1 MNLETLNYGT
11 VSYDEENIVV
21 FEKPLLG
28 FNNLKKFVL
37 VEIEQNSMF
46 NLLQS
51 IEEKAVGFI
60 VLSPFSVRQDY
71 EIELDEATIKE
82 LEIESHEDVAIMTTV
97 TLNEVAEKTTTN
109 LKAPIIINIKNK
121 KGKQIILNNDKY
133 KIKEPLMGENNML
146 VLSRKKGESILIGE
160 NIEISVMKIDD
171 GSVKLSINA
180 PKEISILRKELVLEV
195 TDENKAAIGGDLSLL
210 KLIENK

>member
-11 VSYDEENIVV
+11 ISYDEENIVV

-82 LEIESHEDVAIMTTV
+82 LEIESHEEVAIMTTV

-133 KIKEPLMGENNML
+133 KIKEPLMGG
-146 VLSRKKGESILIGE
+146 K
-160 NIEISVMKIDD
+160 
-171 GSVKLSINA
+171 
-180 PKEISILRKELVLEV
+180 
-195 TDENKAAIGGDLSLL
+195 
-210 KLIENK
+210 

>member
-11 VSYDEENIVV
+11 ISYDEENIVV

-133 KIKEPLMGENNML
+133 KIKEPLMGG
-146 VLSRKKGESILIGE
+146 K
-160 NIEISVMKIDD
+160 
-171 GSVKLSINA
+171 
-180 PKEISILRKELVLEV
+180 
-195 TDENKAAIGGDLSLL
+195 
-210 KLIENK
+210 

>member
-11 VSYDEENIVV
+11 ISYNEENIVV

-133 KIKEPLMGENNML
+133 KIKEPLMEG
-146 VLSRKKGESILIGE
+146 K
-160 NIEISVMKIDD
+160 
-171 GSVKLSINA
+171 
-180 PKEISILRKELVLEV
+180 
-195 TDENKAAIGGDLSLL
+195 
-210 KLIENK
+210 

>member
-11 VSYDEENIVV
+11 ISYNEENIVV

-109 LKAPIIINIKNK
+109 
-121 KGKQIILNNDKY
+121 
-133 KIKEPLMGENNML
+133 
-146 VLSRKKGESILIGE
+146 R
-160 NIEISVMKIDD
+160 
-171 GSVKLSINA
+171 
-180 PKEISILRKELVLEV
+180 
-195 TDENKAAIGGDLSLL
+195 
-210 KLIENK
+210 

>member
-1 MNLETLNYGT
+1 MNLETFNYGT
-11 VSYDEENIVV
+11 ISYNEENIVV

-133 KIKEPLMGENNML
+133 KIKEPLMEG
-146 VLSRKKGESILIGE
+146 K
-160 NIEISVMKIDD
+160 
-171 GSVKLSINA
+171 
-180 PKEISILRKELVLEV
+180 
-195 TDENKAAIGGDLSLL
+195 
-210 KLIENK
+210 

>member
-11 VSYDEENIVV
+11 ISYDEENIVV

-51 IEEKAVGFI
+51 IEEKTVGFI
-60 VLSPFSVRQDY
+60 VLSPFSVRQNY

-133 KIKEPLMGENNML
+133 KIKEPLMGG
-146 VLSRKKGESILIGE
+146 K
-160 NIEISVMKIDD
+160 
-171 GSVKLSINA
+171 
-180 PKEISILRKELVLEV
+180 
-195 TDENKAAIGGDLSLL
+195 
-210 KLIENK
+210 

>member
-11 VSYDEENIVV
+11 ISYNEENIVV

-82 LEIESHEDVAIMTTV
+82 LEIESHEEVAIMTTV

-133 KIKEPLMGENNML
+133 KIKEPLMGG
-146 VLSRKKGESILIGE
+146 K
-160 NIEISVMKIDD
+160 
-171 GSVKLSINA
+171 
-180 PKEISILRKELVLEV
+180 
-195 TDENKAAIGGDLSLL
+195 
-210 KLIENK
+210 

>member
-133 KIKEPLMGENNML
+133 KIKEPLMGG
-146 VLSRKKGESILIGE
+146 K
-160 NIEISVMKIDD
+160 
-171 GSVKLSINA
+171 
-180 PKEISILRKELVLEV
+180 
-195 TDENKAAIGGDLSLL
+195 
-210 KLIENK
+210 

>member
-11 VSYDEENIVV
+11 ISYDEENIVV

-28 FNNLKKFVL
+28 FDNLKKFVL

-51 IEEKAVGFI
+51 IEEKAVGLI
-60 VLSPFSVRQDY
+60 VVSPFSVRQDY

-82 LEIESHEDVAIMTTV
+82 LGIESYEDVAVMNTV
-97 TLNEVAEKTTTN
+97 TLNAVPEKITTN
-109 LKAPIIINIKNK
+109 LRAPIIINIKNK

-133 KIKEPLMGENNML
+133 EIKEPLMGESSML

-160 NIEISVMKIDD
+160 NIEISVMKIED
-171 GSVKLSINA
+171 GLVKLSINA
-180 PKEISILRKELVLEV
+180 PKEISILRKELVLEI

>member
-11 VSYDEENIVV
+11 ISYDEENIVV

-51 IEEKAVGFI
+51 IEEKTVGFI

-133 KIKEPLMGENNML
+133 KIKEPLMGG
-146 VLSRKKGESILIGE
+146 K
-160 NIEISVMKIDD
+160 
-171 GSVKLSINA
+171 
-180 PKEISILRKELVLEV
+180 
-195 TDENKAAIGGDLSLL
+195 
-210 KLIENK
+210 

>member
-11 VSYDEENIVV
+11 ISYNEENIVV

-37 VEIEQNSMF
+37 VEIEQNSLF

-51 IEEKAVGFI
+51 IEEKAVGLI
-60 VLSPFSVRQDY
+60 VVSPFSVRQDY

-82 LEIESHEDVAIMTTV
+82 LDIESYEDVAVMNTV
-97 TLNEVAEKTTTN
+97 TLNAVPEKITTN
-109 LKAPIIINIKNK
+109 LRAPIIINIKNK

-133 KIKEPLMGENNML
+133 EIKEPLMGG
-146 VLSRKKGESILIGE
+146 K
-160 NIEISVMKIDD
+160 
-171 GSVKLSINA
+171 
-180 PKEISILRKELVLEV
+180 
-195 TDENKAAIGGDLSLL
+195 
-210 KLIENK
+210 

>member
-11 VSYDEENIVV
+11 ISYNEENIVV

-133 KIKEPLMGENNML
+133 KIKEPLMGG
-146 VLSRKKGESILIGE
+146 K
-160 NIEISVMKIDD
+160 
-171 GSVKLSINA
+171 
-180 PKEISILRKELVLEV
+180 
-195 TDENKAAIGGDLSLL
+195 
-210 KLIENK
+210 